1 MSSLLVSEA
10 MLLLVGVAAAMEM
23 ASWVKMPSSPQTLE
37 GINFFLC
44 FIALVGAFVTKT
56 PDTAPLRRALTIASM
71 YLLFVWLYAMVAH

>member
-23 ASWVKMPSSPQTLE
+23 ASLVKIAFSPQTLG

-44 FIALVGAFVTKT
+44 FVALVAAFVTKT
-56 PDTAPLRRALTIASM
+56 PDTVPVRRAIAIAST
-71 YLLFVWLYAMVAH
+71 YLLVVWLYAMLAH